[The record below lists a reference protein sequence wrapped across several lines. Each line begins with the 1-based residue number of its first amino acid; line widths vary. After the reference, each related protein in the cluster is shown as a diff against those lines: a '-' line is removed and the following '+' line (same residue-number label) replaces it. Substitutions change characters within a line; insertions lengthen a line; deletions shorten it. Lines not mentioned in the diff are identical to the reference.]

1 MRSWPDWQWQYSR
14 AMRSRGSCRGK
25 IPPRCVPGRQSG
37 QVLRSMHPES
47 GLGRENRQFAAR
59 FARHA
64 SENGLAL
71 ARYARHASEMPRK
84 SPLEDTPREDL
95 ARKGRFSLHGPL
107 ESCTARRSCH
117 PASTKRPSAR
127 NPCAADQRQTAL
139 APAIPA
145 PPSWQRATHS
155 IRGASGSHTA
165 NAPTPHRP
173 ATLRRQADVKSCA
186 ARAPQRQSATR
197 GQPRRKRSRTPHQRQ
212 RPALQW
218 RASARCRSKAQ
229 RESLTTANPGGCPQ
243 RQTARAPHARISSS
257 LRRDFALFHRKRAP
271 TIHIYPPLLWRGF
284 PADAPRTAAFP
295 CHPGECRSAPCACH
309 GVPDRNRLSLAPRQ
323 CGKHGNP

>member
-1 MRSWPDWQWQYSR
+1 MG
-14 AMRSRGSCRGK
+14 A
-25 IPPRCVPGRQSG
+25 RCVPGGLAVARFRRGAFPGGSPW

-71 ARYARHASEMPRK
+71 AGYARHASEMPRK
-84 SPLEDTPREDL
+84 PPFGNTPREDL
-95 ARKGRFSLHGPL
+95 ARKGHFSLHRPL
-107 ESCTARRSCH
+107 ESCTARESCH
-117 PASTKRPSAR
+117 PASTKHPSAR
-127 NPCAADQRQTAL
+127 NPCAADQRQTAR
-139 APAIPA
+139 APATTP

-197 GQPRRKRSRTPHQRQ
+197 GP
-212 RPALQW
+212 
-218 RASARCRSKAQ
+218 
-229 RESLTTANPGGCPQ
+229 TAP
-243 RQTARAPHARISSS
+243 
-257 LRRDFALFHRKRAP
+257 
-271 TIHIYPPLLWRGF
+271 
-284 PADAPRTAAFP
+284 
-295 CHPGECRSAPCACH
+295 
-309 GVPDRNRLSLAPRQ
+309 
-323 CGKHGNP
+323 